1 MFIFREHTGRKVIP
15 DDCVKTVV
23 DKIIASGRS
32 YAASGRFRV
41 PLMYHY
47 HGRHYLGAAH
57 GVMGI
62 LQMLL
67 W

>member
-1 MFIFREHTGRKVIP
+1 MAHKIIP
-15 DDCVKTVV
+15 DDCVGNVIN
-23 DKIIASGRS
+23 KIIASGRS
-32 YAASGRFRV
+32 YATSKQFKV

-57 GVMGI
+57 GLMGI